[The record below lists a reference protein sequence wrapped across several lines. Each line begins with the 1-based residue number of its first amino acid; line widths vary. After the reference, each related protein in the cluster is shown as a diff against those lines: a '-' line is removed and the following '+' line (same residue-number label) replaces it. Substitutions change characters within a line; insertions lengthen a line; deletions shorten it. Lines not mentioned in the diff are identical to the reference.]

1 MEMVQLVDPGNL
13 KTVNLAS
20 ILDVMKGK
28 MIQDDNEESLV
39 ERFVAFDKYSTGTVT
54 TEDLKTIMMNFGDP
68 MTEEEANEMVTEA
81 KPVDGKIDYRAF
93 CKMIFDPKI
102 LNFEV

>member
-1 MEMVQLVDPGNL
+1 MEMVKQVDPGNL
-13 KTVNLAS
+13 QTVNLAA

-28 MIQDDNEESLV
+28 MIEDDNEESLI
-39 ERFVAFDKYSTGTVT
+39 ERFIAFDKYSTGTVT
-54 TEDLKTIMMNFGDP
+54 TEDLKTIMMSFGDP
-68 MTEEEANEMVTEA
+68 MTEEETNEMINEA

-93 CKMIFDPKI
+93 CKTIFDPKI